1 MIEVLQEITN
11 WGDEKVS
18 NHTYIV
24 KNKTS
29 LIGYIPKGS
38 KKIIEFKKPL
48 SFSKSRR
55 KFIGKNTIVYRENL
69 LNMGVLKY
77 EEKIFSKTKNEQQ
90 SFW

>member
-55 KFIGKNTIVYRENL
+55 KFIGK
-69 LNMGVLKY
+69 KY
-77 EEKIFSKTKNEQQ
+77 HCLSRKFIEHGGFKKWGKNI
-90 SFW
+90 

>member
-1 MIEVLQEITN
+1 VIEVLQEITD

-24 KNKTS
+24 KNKSS
-29 LIGYIPKGS
+29 LVGYIPKGS

-55 KFIGKNTIVYRENL
+55 KFIEHG
-69 LNMGVLKY
+69 GF
-77 EEKIFSKTKNEQQ
+77 KI
-90 SFW
+90 

>member
-1 MIEVLQEITN
+1 MIEVLQEITD

-24 KNKTS
+24 KIK
-29 LIGYIPKGS
+29 LLVGYIPKQL

-55 KFIGKNTIVYRENL
+55 KFIGK
-69 LNMGVLKY
+69 KY
-77 EEKIFSKTKNEQQ
+77 HCLSRKFIEHGGFKI
-90 SFW
+90 